1 MGVRL
6 SGFDYTRPY
15 YYMVTLRR
23 LDGLAAFSAIDAT
36 GAVENAITRAFHAVI
51 KNFHLQWHVVE
62 PIWCYV
68 IMPDH
73 IHLLIKLAA
82 GEKRLA
88 LGTIVHQLMR
98 ALARAYAAQT
108 IAAQTEQGGAKQ
120 GAANAAQTEQ
130 GGAKQ
135 GAAEQGGAKQGACG
149 ASGRS
154 VAPIFPRASGRSVAP
169 IFSRDWHDW
178 IVKRD
183 GQLDAFITYIRE
195 NPARSWLRKSHREYF
210 RRVSEIDFLGRK
222 WYGYGNAALLGLPV
236 LEPFRCSRKWAE
248 GGPEW
253 CEAVARASRLG
264 PGGAGVSTF
273 MSPCEKA
280 CGHAL
285 GLAGGRWIVLSP
297 EGFGERW
304 HPGRQYERFCAEGR
318 MLFISLWPEMA
329 REPTRAEL
337 YQRCH
342 EMGDIVMEKLS

>member
-36 GAVENAITRAFHAVI
+36 GVVENAITRAFHAII
-51 KNFHLQWHVVE
+51 KNFHLQWYVVE

-98 ALARAYAAQT
+98 ALAREY
-108 IAAQTEQGGAKQ
+108 AAQTEQGGAKQ
-120 GAANAAQTEQ
+120 GA
-130 GGAKQ
+130 
-135 GAAEQGGAKQGACG
+135 CG
-149 ASGRS
+149 
-154 VAPIFPRASGRSVAP
+154 ASGRSVAP

-210 RRVSEIDFLGRK
+210 QRVNEIDFLGRK

-236 LEPFRCSRKWAE
+236 LEPFRCSRKWVE

-297 EGFGERW
+297 DGFGERW
-304 HPGRQYERFCAEGR
+304 HPGRQYERYCAEGR

-329 REPTRAEL
+329 REPTKAEL

-342 EMGDIVMEKLS
+342 EMGDIVMEKLA

>member
-1 MGVRL
+1 M
-6 SGFDYTRPY
+6 
-15 YYMVTLRR
+15 
-23 LDGLAAFSAIDAT
+23 
-36 GAVENAITRAFHAVI
+36 
-51 KNFHLQWHVVE
+51 
-62 PIWCYV
+62 
-68 IMPDH
+68 
-73 IHLLIKLAA
+73 
-82 GEKRLA
+82 
-88 LGTIVHQLMR
+88 
-98 ALARAYAAQT
+98 
-108 IAAQTEQGGAKQ
+108 EQGGAKH
-120 GAANAAQTEQ
+120 GAPEQ
-130 GGAKQ
+130 GGAKD
-135 GAAEQGGAKQGACG
+135 ACG
-149 ASGRS
+149 
-154 VAPIFPRASGRSVAP
+154 ASGRSVAP

-210 RRVSEIDFLGRK
+210 QRVNEIDFLGRK

-236 LEPFRCSRKWAE
+236 LEPFRCSRKWVE

-253 CEAVARASRLG
+253 WEAVARASRLG

-329 REPTRAEL
+329 REPTKAEL

-342 EMGDIVMEKLS
+342 EMGDIVMEKLA

>member
-36 GAVENAITRAFHAVI
+36 GVVENAITRAFHAII
-51 KNFHLQWHVVE
+51 KNFHLQWYVVE

-98 ALARAYAAQT
+98 ALTREYAALMEQGGAKQGAT
-108 IAAQTEQGGAKQ
+108 AEQGGAYAAQTEQGGAKQ
-120 GAANAAQTEQ
+120 GA
-130 GGAKQ
+130 
-135 GAAEQGGAKQGACG
+135 CG
-149 ASGRS
+149 
-154 VAPIFPRASGRSVAP
+154 ASGRSVAP

-210 RRVSEIDFLGRK
+210 QRVNEIDFLGRK

-236 LEPFRCSRKWAE
+236 LEPFRCSRKWVE

-304 HPGRQYERFCAEGR
+304 HPGRQYERYCAEGR
-318 MLFISLWPEMA
+318 MLFISLWPEMT
-329 REPTRAEL
+329 REPTKAEL

>member
-15 YYMVTLRR
+15 YYMVTLHR

-36 GAVENAITRAFHAVI
+36 GVVENAITRAFHAII
-51 KNFHLQWHVVE
+51 KNFHLQWFVVE

-98 ALARAYAAQT
+98 ALARGY
-108 IAAQTEQGGAKQ
+108 AAQTEQGGAKH
-120 GAANAAQTEQ
+120 GAPEQ

-135 GAAEQGGAKQGACG
+135 AAQAEQDGAKDACG
-149 ASGRS
+149 
-154 VAPIFPRASGRSVAP
+154 ASGRSVAP

-210 RRVSEIDFLGRK
+210 QRVNEIDFLGRK

-329 REPTRAEL
+329 REPTKAEL

-342 EMGDIVMEKLS
+342 EMGDIVMEKLA

>member
-36 GAVENAITRAFHAVI
+36 GVVENAITRAFHAII
-51 KNFHLQWHVVE
+51 KNFHLQWYVVE

-108 IAAQTEQGGAKQ
+108 EQGGAKQ
-120 GAANAAQTEQ
+120 VATAEP
-130 GGAKQ
+130 GGAKD
-135 GAAEQGGAKQGACG
+135 ACG
-149 ASGRS
+149 
-154 VAPIFPRASGRSVAP
+154 ASGRSVAP

-183 GQLDAFITYIRE
+183 GQLDAFVTYIRE

-210 RRVSEIDFLGRK
+210 QRVNEIDFLGRK
-222 WYGYGNAALLGLPV
+222 WYGYGNAALLDLPV
-236 LEPFRCSRKWAE
+236 LEPFRCSRKWVE

-329 REPTRAEL
+329 REPTKAEL

>member
-36 GAVENAITRAFHAVI
+36 GVVENAITRAFHAII
-51 KNFHLQWHVVE
+51 KNFHLQWFVVE

-98 ALARAYAAQT
+98 ALARGYAALM
-108 IAAQTEQGGAKQ
+108 EQGGAKQ
-120 GAANAAQTEQ
+120 AAPAAQ

-135 GAAEQGGAKQGACG
+135 AAQAEQYGAKDACG
-149 ASGRS
+149 
-154 VAPIFPRASGRSVAP
+154 ASGRSVAP

-210 RRVSEIDFLGRK
+210 QRVNEIDFLGRK
-222 WYGYGNAALLGLPV
+222 WYGYGNAALLDLPV
-236 LEPFRCSRKWAE
+236 LEPFRCSRKWVE

-304 HPGRQYERFCAEGR
+304 HPGRQYERYCAEGR
-318 MLFISLWPEMA
+318 MLFISLWPEMT
-329 REPTRAEL
+329 REPTKAEL

-342 EMGDIVMEKLS
+342 EMGDIVMEKLA